1 MNISPFALTVVIL
14 GLVLFGISD
23 FMEDEPEAS
32 ITREEIYAQHIPM
45 ADERA
50 KSPDETCMYTSLNGR
65 EPGIPFTV
73 VIPEGVTC
81 LQIVGAT
88 K

>member
-1 MNISPFALTVVIL
+1 MNWPASISLL
-14 GLVLFGISD
+14 GLGFVLGFASSD
-23 FMEDEPEAS
+23 WRVEPEAS

-50 KSPDETCMYTSLNGR
+50 KSPDETCVYTSLNGR

-81 LQIVGAT
+81 LQVVGAT